1 MIKDPT
7 KKCELTQ
14 SLKPLS
20 LSPRETS
27 PTKNATIISEDKKDQ
42 ISIKLNM
49 QKIKSSYYKLF

>member
-1 MIKDPT
+1 MVKDPT

-27 PTKNATIISEDKKDQ
+27 VTKNATIISEDKKA
-42 ISIKLNM
+42 IKLNM